1 VTQGKSTTWFALRQP
16 PAAELA
22 IAGRAYRLTRVFKHD
37 FFAATCL
44 YSALEPQG
52 DLDELVV
59 KFYRTQRV
67 GIVPM
72 CWHGR
77 HSRNHERAVYRRL
90 AGIPGIPR
98 YVADVGDS
106 GQAIEFIH
114 ALPIDHGQSI
124 PPGFFDR
131 LRGLF
136 DAVHASGVA
145 YVDANK
151 RSNILLDES
160 GGCWL
165 IDFQISIICPDWR
178 WPAGAMARG
187 LVRYFQGKDIYHLY
201 KHKRRLAEAELT
213 EDEREIS
220 YRRTG
225 LHALHRW
232 LTKPYRAIRRRFL
245 GDKYRQGKLVSPTS
259 QLEDHYQPEKETWRG
274 KGGKSGTSDQ

>member
-1 VTQGKSTTWFALRQP
+1 MTQGKSTTWFALRRP
-16 PAAELA
+16 PAAELS
-22 IAGRAYRLTRVFKHD
+22 IAGRAYRLTKVFKHD

-44 YSALEPQG
+44 YAAAAPTG

-67 GIVPM
+67 GILPM
-72 CWHGR
+72 GWHGR

-90 AGIPGIPR
+90 EGIPGIPR
-98 YVADVGDS
+98 YAGDVGDN
-106 GQAIEFIH
+106 GAAIEFIH

-136 DAVHASGVA
+136 DAVHARGVA

-165 IDFQISIICPDWR
+165 IDFQISIIGPDWP
-178 WPAGAMARG
+178 WPAGAISRSV
-187 LVRYFQGKDIYHLY
+187 VRYFQGKDLYHLY
-201 KHKRRLAEAELT
+201 KHKRRLAGAELT
-213 EDEREIS
+213 EEEREIS
-220 YRRTG
+220 LHRTG

-274 KGGKSGTSDQ
+274 KKP

>member
-1 VTQGKSTTWFALRQP
+1 MTKGKSTYLFALSQP

-22 IAGRAYRLTRVFKHD
+22 IAGRDYRLSRVFKHD

-44 YSALEPQG
+44 YSALESTG

-59 KFYRTQRV
+59 KFYRTQRL

-72 CWHGR
+72 RWQGTA
-77 HSRNHERAVYRRL
+77 SRNHERAVYRRL
-90 AGIPGIPR
+90 AGIGGIPR
-98 YVADVGDS
+98 YVADVGDT
-106 GQAIEFIH
+106 GEAIEFIR
-114 ALPIDHGQSI
+114 ALPIDHGQEI

-131 LRGLF
+131 LRSLF
-136 DAVHASGVA
+136 DAVHERGVA

-165 IDFQISIICPDWR
+165 IDFQISIISPDWR

-187 LVRYFQGKDIYHLY
+187 LVRYFQGKDLYHLY

-213 EDEREIS
+213 EREREIS
-220 YRRTG
+220 YHRAG
-225 LHALHRW
+225 LHALHRL
-232 LTKPYRAIRRRFL
+232 LTKPYRSIRRRFL
-245 GDKYRQGKLVSPTS
+245 GEKYRQGKLVSPTS

-274 KGGKSGTSDQ
+274 KKP